1 MNEYLDNSIENP
13 TFLFH
18 GSPKK
23 LEIIEQR
30 QAYDSNGTRENED
43 FAVFMTSSFI
53 IASAYAFKDRIKEMS
68 EGLDWNFEIG
78 RDASN
83 GQIFVI
89 MSNVNVDDE
98 LEGYIY
104 VFDYDDSY
112 THEGRSI
119 QYKCHKNVVPIDIV
133 NIKFKDFKKY
143 YSINIDKHNKTL

>member
-1 MNEYLDNSIENP
+1 MDKYLDNSLTNP

-23 LEIIEQR
+23 LEVIKQR
-30 QAYDSNGTRENED
+30 QSYDSNGIKENED

-53 IASAYAFKDRIKEMS
+53 IASAYAFKDKIKEMS
-68 EGLDWNFEIG
+68 EGLDWDFKIG
-78 RDASN
+78 IDDDT
-83 GQIFVI
+83 GKIFVV
-89 MSNVNVDDE
+89 MDNVNVDDE

-119 QYKCHKNVVPIDIV
+119 QYKCYKNVVPIDV
-133 NIKFKDFKKY
+133 VSIKFKDFKNF
-143 YSINIDKHNKTL
+143 YSINIDKKNKTL

>member
-1 MNEYLDNSIENP
+1 MDNSLISP

-23 LEIIEQR
+23 LEVIEQR
-30 QAYDSNGTRENED
+30 QAYDSNGNKENED
-43 FAVFMTSSFI
+43 FAVFMTSSFV
-53 IASAYAFKDRIKEMS
+53 IASAYAFKDKIKEMS

-78 RDASN
+78 RDAN
-83 GQIFVI
+83 ADEIFVI
-89 MSNVNVDDE
+89 MNNVNVDDE

-119 QYKCHKNVVPIDIV
+119 QYKCHKNVVPIDV
-133 NIKFKDFKKY
+133 VSVKFKDFKNY
-143 YSINIDKHNKTL
+143 YSINIVNKNKTL

>member
-1 MNEYLDNSIENP
+1 MNKYLDNSLTNP

-18 GSPKK
+18 GSSKK
-23 LEIIEQR
+23 LEVIEQR
-30 QAYDSNGTRENED
+30 QAYDSNGTKENED

-53 IASAYAFKDRIKEMS
+53 IASAYAFKDRIKELS
-68 EGLDWNFEIG
+68 EGLDWSFDIG
-78 RDASN
+78 RDADT
-83 GQIFVI
+83 GDIFVA
-89 MSNVNVDDE
+89 MDNVNVDDE

-119 QYKCHKNVVPIDIV
+119 QYKCHKNVVPIDV
-133 NIKFKDFKKY
+133 VSIKFKDFKNY